1 MAPLSAKN
9 SKKAK
14 NKTCYKIFQKI
25 LVTLGNE
32 TSTTN

>member
-1 MAPLSAKN
+1 MAPLSAKKLKIKLVIKY
-9 SKKAK
+9 SK
-14 NKTCYKIFQKI
+14 KI